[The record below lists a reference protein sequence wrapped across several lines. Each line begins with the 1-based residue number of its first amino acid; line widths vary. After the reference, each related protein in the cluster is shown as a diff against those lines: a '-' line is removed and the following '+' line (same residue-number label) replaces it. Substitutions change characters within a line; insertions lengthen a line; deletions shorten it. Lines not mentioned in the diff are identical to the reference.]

1 MDKKKV
7 ILISI
12 ILIIIVLVIFIYL
25 NYFRTYTVTFN
36 TQLGPG
42 IKTQE
47 VKKGNQVIKPS
58 DPTYEG
64 YTFMGWYLD
73 NEEYDF
79 NTPVNSNLTLDAKW
93 EETN

>member
-1 MDKKKV
+1 MNKKRIILISV
-7 ILISI
+7 ILIVALFI
-12 ILIIIVLVIFIYL
+12 IFIYL

-36 TQLGPG
+36 TKLGPG

-64 YTFMGWYLD
+64 YTFMGWYLND
-73 NEEYDF
+73 EEYDF
-79 NTPVNSNLTLDAKW
+79 NSPVEKNITLDAKW
-93 EETN
+93 EEVK

>member
-1 MDKKKV
+1 MNKKKI

-36 TQLGPG
+36 TKLGPG

-47 VKKGNQVIKPS
+47 VKKGNQVIKPN
-58 DPTYEG
+58 DPIYEG
-64 YTFMGWYLD
+64 YIFMGWYLND
-73 NEEYDF
+73 EEYDF
-79 NTPVNSNLTLDAKW
+79 NSPVEKNITLDAKW
-93 EETN
+93 EEVK